1 MHCTVLVFAQLQYL
15 CRSEVLIRFESAN
28 NFTSHNMVY
37 LLLKMGK
44 VVLFSTAKNNV
55 YAHITESSSDDDDDD
70 DDDDDYDT
78 CTELKKLLFDH
89 CHLGWF
95 GRMQCT

>member
-37 LLLKMGK
+37 LLLQMGK

-70 DDDDDYDT
+70 DDYDT
-78 CTELKKLLFDH
+78 NTITDGGVAL
-89 CHLGWF
+89 
-95 GRMQCT
+95 QCSFARPKRNT